1 MTWNSLFSEK
11 VAREPSEEVNS
22 RSSGVR
28 FLIAKPSPD
37 ESLNVGLLN
46 IAAEKKLD

>member
-11 VAREPSEEVNS
+11 EVREPSEEVKS

-37 ESLNVGLLN
+37 ESLNVGLP
-46 IAAEKKLD
+46 ITAAENKLD